1 VVVAIGT
8 ALYMGQA
15 VALATI
21 LYFRYG
27 GAVEDKLE
35 EAALAPRREGGTRRK
50 TALVVLL
57 SALAIATVL
66 TASRIDDALGRLD
79 RHVEVTAHRGSSGEA
94 PENTMAAI
102 RLAVEDGA
110 QAVEFDVMETGDG
123 QVVVFHDTDLERVTG
138 VKAKIWDKTAAEL
151 AELDIGSH
159 FDPRFSGERIP
170 TLDDVLAFAKG
181 RVRLNIEVKPH
192 EREKNMARSVVDAI
206 HRHGMQ
212 ENVVITSNDYPILQ
226 RIRALD
232 PDLRIGSIIAAKV
245 GKVEALDVDFYS
257 VQPKIATVAFVR
269 RAHAI
274 GRDVHV
280 WTVNER
286 ARMEEML
293 DNGVDVLITDWPKR
307 ALEVLE
313 SRSDLDELNAAVL
326 RLFRR

>member
-1 VVVAIGT
+1 
-8 ALYMGQA
+8 
-15 VALATI
+15 
-21 LYFRYG
+21 
-27 GAVEDKLE
+27 
-35 EAALAPRREGGTRRK
+35 
-50 TALVVLL
+50 
-57 SALAIATVL
+57 
-66 TASRIDDALGRLD
+66 
-79 RHVEVTAHRGSSGEA
+79 
-94 PENTMAAI
+94 MAAI

-123 QVVVFHDTDLERVTG
+123 KVVVFHDTDLERVTG
-138 VKAKIWDKTAAEL
+138 VKAKIWDKTAVEMQQF
-151 AELDIGSH
+151 DIGSH
-159 FDPRFSGERIP
+159 FDPKFSAERVP

-181 RVRLNIEVKPH
+181 RVNLNIEVKPH

-245 GKVEALDVDFYS
+245 GRVETLDVDFYS

-269 RAHAI
+269 EAHAI

-280 WTVNER
+280 WTVNEK
-286 ARMEEML
+286 AKMEEML
-293 DNGVDVLITDWPKR
+293 NNGVDVLITDWPKR

-313 SRSDLDELNAAVL
+313 SRSDLDELNASVL